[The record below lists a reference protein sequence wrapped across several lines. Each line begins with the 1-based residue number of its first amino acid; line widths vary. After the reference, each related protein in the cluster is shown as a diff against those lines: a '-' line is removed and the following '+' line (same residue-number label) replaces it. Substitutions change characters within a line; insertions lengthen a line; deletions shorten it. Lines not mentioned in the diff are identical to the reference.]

1 MQRKGAGLF
10 ERIECCC
17 GGIDGVDGDELR
29 RSVGGAAGEGA
40 FAGWVRLGA
49 RGCDTGSVLPA
60 GCCRAFGIG
69 GCQGRCG
76 LVACGQNAGESA
88 RLQGTALFRIA
99 RAGEVEPDLPD
110 ESGRARKLAE
120 PGQLGF
126 AHAPVGDPPGV
137 CAQGHSDVRRI
148 GQGCAQLLVF
158 RRLHRARERADARL
172 RPLSRYGGRCG
183 CKSHMA
189 VHIVEFFHEQQHT
202 TAEGV
207 AAKSM
212 KTWKV
217 AQR

>member
-1 MQRKGAGLF
+1 MGGLAWRFVVAVRVRPCPLVAAALSGSIDAKG
-10 ERIECCC
+10 
-17 GGIDGVDGDELR
+17 
-29 RSVGGAAGEGA
+29 
-40 FAGWVRLGA
+40 
-49 RGCDTGSVLPA
+49 DTGSLHAARMQAKALV
-60 GCCRAFGIG
+60 CRARLSSVSRGPAKSSPISPMN
-69 GCQGRCG
+69 R
-76 LVACGQNAGESA
+76 VVRASSQNRASSVSPTRPSA
-88 RLQGTALFRIA
+88 I
-99 RAGEVEPDLPD
+99 
-110 ESGRARKLAE
+110 
-120 PGQLGF
+120 
-126 AHAPVGDPPGV
+126 H
-137 CAQGHSDVRRI
+137 
-148 GQGCAQLLVF
+148 QLLVF